1 MRSPYLIFVA
11 AFCLVFA
18 AACSDDSNGGAAGSG
33 GTAGTGGT
41 GGGGGGEGG
50 AGGGE
55 GGAGGAPPSGSLGG
69 QFRAYVSLLGDT
81 AACATPDLSTV
92 DGSTVTSGDQK
103 CQIVTPPDVS
113 GSMTITDMGGG
124 SYAVTAVQD
133 LQFTVVAEVMIP
145 DLQLT
150 ATATIE
156 SSSTT
161 TLTGTGM
168 GSATDGGSINLTP
181 LAAPLDAFNMNAALE
196 GNVNC
201 SVIAS
206 VGDLSALVCPEIG
219 LMGGD
224 NPVPL
229 PGDPGARLLPVLN
242 FAADGDDLVVT
253 MGGGV
258 SNADAWYIVNPA
270 PMAGNGTQFATLTGP
285 VTVN

>member
-18 AACSDDSNGGAAGSG
+18 AACSDDSSGGAAGSG
-33 GTAGTGGT
+33 GT
-41 GGGGGGEGG
+41 GGGGEGG

-55 GGAGGAPPSGSLGG
+55 GGAGGAPPSGTLGG
-69 QFRAYVSLLGDT
+69 EFRAYVSLLGDT
-81 AACATPDLSTV
+81 PACATPDLSTV

-103 CQIVTPPDVS
+103 CQIVIPPDVS
-113 GSMTITDMGGG
+113 GSMTITDMGSG
-124 SYAVTAVQD
+124 SYAITAVQD

-161 TLTGTGM
+161 TLTGTGT
-168 GSATDGGSINLTP
+168 GSAADGGMITLDA
-181 LAAPLDAFNMNAALE
+181 LAGDLSAFNMNATLE

-201 SVIAS
+201 SVVAS

-229 PGDPGARLLPVLN
+229 PMDPGARLLPVLN

-253 MGGGV
+253 MGGGA